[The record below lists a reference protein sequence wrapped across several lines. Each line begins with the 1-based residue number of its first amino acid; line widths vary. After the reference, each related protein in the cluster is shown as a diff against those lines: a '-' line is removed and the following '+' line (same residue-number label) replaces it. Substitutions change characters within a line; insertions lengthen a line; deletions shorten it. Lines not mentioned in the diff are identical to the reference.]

1 MFFFVFSVDNT
12 QAVAYSSPKM
22 KTKLDKVTA
31 EIVKIDRSL
40 ERFNAAEIAAYLLAK
55 AGNLRD
61 AIALARAPYR
71 INGKAVW

>member
-1 MFFFVFSVDNT
+1 MS
-12 QAVAYSSPKM
+12 

-71 INGKAVW
+71 IDGKAVW

>member
-1 MFFFVFSVDNT
+1 MNN
-12 QAVAYSSPKM
+12 
-22 KTKLDKVTA
+22 TKLDKVTA

-55 AGNLRD
+55 VGNLRD